1 MITARFKFANETK
14 GALKYAE
21 IDEAGELVDMVN
33 SKIGSIYLR
42 KTVLDGNRPRFI
54 EVEVKPVEMD

>member
-21 IDEAGELVDMVN
+21 IDEAGAVLDMVN
-33 SKIGSIYLR
+33 SKIGSVYLR
-42 KTVLDGNRPRFI
+42 KSALNGDRPLFI
-54 EVEVKPVEMD
+54 DVEVKPVEMD